1 MTKKEETTKKTKK
14 VTKEEVKKD
23 NLKKEE
29 NKEEIKEVKTEEK
42 EQPVWLS
49 VLELVIIIIAI
60 VVILIAFP
68 NTIVWN
74 IVVLLLILTLLIFVH
89 EGGHFIMAK
98 TFGVHVYEFALGMG
112 PKVLGFRRKNDPT
125 LYSLRALPIGGYCQM
140 AGEEGEDDS
149 SLKKDKFMC
158 NKSKIQRVLILVAGV
173 TMNFITAIILL
184 FIIAFAWG
192 STEQSSIIGTVSSD
206 SPASEKG
213 IVPGDRIIECNGKKV
228 STWDDLSVIS
238 VMKNPNDYNE
248 YVIKHKDGTT
258 DTYKITPAKYVTI
271 EDKNIKITEENTLE
285 DILKEYNLKEDEVT
299 VSDLV
304 GIGASTEKKY
314 GVVNSLK
321 YAFTKFGSI
330 VSMMFAIIGSL
341 ITGKI
346 GLSALSGPVGMYT
359 VVGTAAKYGL
369 ANIIYLAAYLSINL
383 GIINILPFPA
393 FDGGRVVFVGI
404 EAITKKKVNPN
415 VEGIFH
421 TVGFILLMILM
432 LYITFQDIL
441 RLF

>member
-1 MTKKEETTKKTKK
+1 MAKKEKTTKKQ
-14 VTKEEVKKD
+14 E
-23 NLKKEE
+23 
-29 NKEEIKEVKTEEK
+29 KEEIEEKKEKNKIEETEEK
-42 EQPVWLS
+42 EQPAWIS
-49 VLELVIIIIAI
+49 ALELIAIIIAI
-60 VVILIAFP
+60 IVILVAFP
-68 NTIVWN
+68 NTVVWN

-89 EGGHFIMAK
+89 EFGHFIMAK

-149 SLKKDKFMC
+149 SLPKDKFMC
-158 NKSKIQRVLILVAGV
+158 NKGKIPRTIILVAGV
-173 TMNFITAIILL
+173 TMNFITALVLL

-192 STEQSSIIGTVSSD
+192 STEQTSIIGVVEEN
-206 SPASEKG
+206 SPAFEQG
-213 IVPGDRIIECNGKKV
+213 IVPGDKIVKFNGRKV

-238 VMKNPNDYNE
+238 VLKNKNAYNE
-248 YVIKHKDGTT
+248 YVIEHKDGTRE
-258 DTYKITPAKYVTI
+258 TYKITPAKYVTI
-271 EDKNIKITEENTLE
+271 ENENIKITEENTLE
-285 DILKEYNLKEDEVT
+285 DILREHNLQEEDVT
-299 VSDLV
+299 VSNLV
-304 GIGASTEKKY
+304 GIGAPSEKKY
-314 GVVNSLK
+314 GIVNSLK
-321 YAFTKFGSI
+321 YALTKFGSI
-330 VSMMFAIIGSL
+330 ISMMLTIIGSL

-383 GIINILPFPA
+383 GVMNILPFPA
-393 FDGGRVVFVGI
+393 FDGGRVVFVII
-404 EAITKKKVNPN
+404 EGITKKKVNPN

>member
-1 MTKKEETTKKTKK
+1 MAKKEETTKKEKK
-14 VTKEEVKKD
+14 VTKVESKKVEE
-23 NLKKEE
+23 KEQI
-29 NKEEIKEVKTEEK
+29 NKVEEQPIVEEK
-42 EQPVWLS
+42 EQPIWIS
-49 VLELVIIIIAI
+49 ILELVAIIVAI
-60 VVILIAFP
+60 VIVLVFFP

-74 IVVLLLILTLLIFVH
+74 IVILLLILTLLIFVH
-89 EGGHFIMAK
+89 EFGHFIMAK

-112 PKVLGFRRKNDPT
+112 PKVLGFKRKNDPT
-125 LYSLRALPIGGYCQM
+125 MYSLRALPIGGYCQM

-149 SLKKDKFMC
+149 TLKKDKFMC
-158 NKSKIQRVLILVAGV
+158 NKGKLQRTLILVAGV
-173 TMNFITAIILL
+173 TMNFITAIVLL
-184 FIIAFAWG
+184 FIIAFCWG
-192 STEQSSIIGTVSSD
+192 SIEQSSIVGVVEKD
-206 SPASEKG
+206 SPAFEVG
-213 IVPGDRIIECNGKKV
+213 IIPGDKIIKCNGRNV

-238 VMKNPNDYNE
+238 ALKNPNSYNE
-248 YVIKHKDGTT
+248 YVIKHEDGTT

-271 EDKNIKITEENTLE
+271 DDKNIKITEDNTLE
-285 DILKEYNLKEDEVT
+285 DILKEHNLKEEDVT
-299 VSDLV
+299 VSNLV
-304 GIGASTEKKY
+304 GVGASQEKKY

-321 YAFTKFGSI
+321 YAFTKFASI
-330 VSMMFAIIGSL
+330 ISMMLTILGSL
-341 ITGKI
+341 ITGKL

-359 VVGTAAKYGL
+359 VVGAAAKYGL

-383 GIINILPFPA
+383 GVLNILPFPA

-415 VEGIFH
+415 VEGMFH

>member
-1 MTKKEETTKKTKK
+1 MAKKEETTKKTKK

-23 NLKKEE
+23 NLKSEEKEE
-29 NKEEIKEVKTEEK
+29 KKEVKNEEK

-49 VLELVIIIIAI
+49 ALELVLIIIAI
-60 VVILIAFP
+60 VVILVAFP

-89 EGGHFIMAK
+89 EFGHFIMAK
-98 TFGVHVYEFALGMG
+98 IFGVHVYEFALGMG

-158 NKSKIQRVLILVAGV
+158 NKSKIQRILILVAGV
-173 TMNFITAIILL
+173 TMNFIIAFVLL

-192 STEQSSIIGTVSSD
+192 STEQTSIIGIVAEN
-206 SPASEKG
+206 SPAAEKG
-213 IVPGDRIIECNGKKV
+213 IVPGDKIIECNGKKV

-238 VMKNPNDYNE
+238 ILKNPNSYNE
-248 YVIKHKDGTT
+248 YVIKHKDGTK
-258 DTYKITPAKYVTI
+258 DTYKITPAKYVMI
-271 EDKNIKITEENTLE
+271 EDENIQITEENTLE
-285 DILKEYNLKEDEVT
+285 DILKEYDLKEEDVT
-299 VSDLV
+299 VSTLV
-304 GIGASTEKKY
+304 GVGAPTEKKY

-383 GIINILPFPA
+383 GIMNILPFPA
-393 FDGGRVVFVGI
+393 FDGGRVVFVFI

-441 RLF
+441 RLL